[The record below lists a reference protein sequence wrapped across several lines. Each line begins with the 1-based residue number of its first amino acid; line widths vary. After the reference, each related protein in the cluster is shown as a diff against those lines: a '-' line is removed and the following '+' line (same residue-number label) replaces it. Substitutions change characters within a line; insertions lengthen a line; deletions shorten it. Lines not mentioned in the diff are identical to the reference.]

1 MICREGE
8 VGVAISLYL
17 SLSRVI
23 HFPQFIE
30 KKIIEK
36 KKRRKEKRV
45 KMIGREAKFLPE
57 ESGPPRYIKEYIFK
71 KPKSPFCHTKKTL
84 SISANPRATL
94 QPFQQLKKIE
104 KK

>member
-1 MICREGE
+1 
-8 VGVAISLYL
+8 
-17 SLSRVI
+17 
-23 HFPQFIE
+23 
-30 KKIIEK
+30 
-36 KKRRKEKRV
+36 
-45 KMIGREAKFLPE
+45 MIGRKAKFLPE

-104 KK
+104 KNEVFKCIQKCIPHPMIFIRYNQESKSNPLKMCTPLHALNGAKT